1 MKIDDSL
8 FVKIVLALAFGW
20 IIYHLYKK
28 MCSCQI
34 EGVSSPVPTSPSPS
48 LWSPHPPSPS
58 PRPSP
63 IPSPGPPPPPPPLST
78 CLTTM
83 KKYCRNRSKPEC
95 LMCLGTKQQIMRKA
109 GCKQSDFN
117 IFCNI

>member
-48 LWSPHPPSPS
+48 PWSPHPPSPS